1 MVVVR
6 LNNQPYL
13 LLALH
18 SFKLA
23 ILFAMRENRAHA
35 WPGCEHIDL
44 NARVSLLPDAMRDIR
59 GHIRSML
66 LSLRM
71 KCDSL
76 AERALACNPL

>member
-1 MVVVR
+1 
-6 LNNQPYL
+6 
-13 LLALH
+13 
-18 SFKLA
+18 
-23 ILFAMRENRAHA
+23 MRENRAHA

-76 AERALACNPL
+76 TE

>member
-1 MVVVR
+1 
-6 LNNQPYL
+6 
-13 LLALH
+13 
-18 SFKLA
+18 
-23 ILFAMRENRAHA
+23 MRDDRADA

-76 AERALACNPL
+76 TE

>member
-1 MVVVR
+1 MVSFEY
-6 LNNQPYL
+6 QPPCL
-13 LLALH
+13 LTPR

-23 ILFAMRENRAHA
+23 IFAMRDDRADV

-76 AERALACNPL
+76 TE